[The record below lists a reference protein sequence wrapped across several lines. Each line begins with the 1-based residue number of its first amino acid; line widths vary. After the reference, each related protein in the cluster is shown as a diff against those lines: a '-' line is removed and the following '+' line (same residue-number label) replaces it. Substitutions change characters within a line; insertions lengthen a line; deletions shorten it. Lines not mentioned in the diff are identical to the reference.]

1 MKTTHNLT
9 AKMVEALTLL
19 AETCAQGHAG
29 SLEALKRRG
38 LVKLTYSGGVTPYSH
53 KYHGGM
59 TPLRSPRPVS
69 PSATPAGSTSTSGGS
84 EKNDRPPDLFS

>member
-38 LVKLTYSGGVTPYSH
+38 LVKLTYSGGVNLYSH
-53 KYHGGM
+53 KYHGGID
-59 TPLRSPRPVS
+59 
-69 PSATPAGSTSTSGGS
+69 SASLTPAGVAECDARGIYVN
-84 EKNDRPPDLFS
+84 KWWI